1 MQLKRC
7 QVQKYECNGIIFT
20 GISMIYVGSQKK
32 AKGRRQKRAA
42 KKRVARYILAA

>member
-1 MQLKRC
+1 
-7 QVQKYECNGIIFT
+7 
-20 GISMIYVGSQKK
+20 MIYGGSQKK